1 MQRPKYDK
9 GDKSMLAT
17 RAPLAKNFAKLILDT
32 TLPFLKRSPQELTVI
47 DIGCGYGHTAIELA
61 KQCRYVVGIE
71 PMPDLYQFALQLK
84 ASSGLTN
91 IEFRQQSVYDLTEVE
106 AYDLVVL
113 DNVFEHLPDQR
124 LALEKICQVLK
135 PKGAVYILTPN
146 KIWPIE
152 PHYHLPFLSYL
163 PLSLANFYLRITG
176 RGEDYSDACY
186 LPTYFR
192 DSLAIRPAFGCH
204 FGDKGAFSALSFR
217 CGTNPQVSFS
227 VGNFKVVSCSGR
239 QGRISTKISA
249 HQEMRPP
256 GVLGSPG
263 GSPSQT

>member
-84 ASSGLTN
+84 ASSRLT
-91 IEFRQQSVYDLTEVE
+91 
-106 AYDLVVL
+106 
-113 DNVFEHLPDQR
+113 
-124 LALEKICQVLK
+124 ALEKICQVLK

-186 LPTYFR
+186 LPTYWGLKKLLQERSEIRWQFVLPSDVTLATKGR
-192 DSLAIRPAFGCH
+192 SLHYRLGVELIRRFPFLWAIS
-204 FGDKGAFSALSFR
+204 KSFL
-217 CGTNPQVSFS
+217 V
-227 VGNFKVVSCSGR
+227 VGVKEG
-239 QGRISTKISA
+239 
-249 HQEMRPP
+249 
-256 GVLGSPG
+256 
-263 GSPSQT
+263 

>member
-186 LPTYFR
+186 LPTYWGLKKLLQERSEIRWQFVLPSDVTLATKGR
-192 DSLAIRPAFGCH
+192 SLHYRLGVELIRRFPFLWAIS
-204 FGDKGAFSALSFR
+204 KSFL
-217 CGTNPQVSFS
+217 V
-227 VGNFKVVSCSGR
+227 VGVKER
-239 QGRISTKISA
+239 
-249 HQEMRPP
+249 
-256 GVLGSPG
+256 
-263 GSPSQT
+263 